1 MMCGHIPLKICNF
14 LEKLTAFTVFFK
26 HIDKIFN
33 NLCQGDWDD
42 VNNQSANIGASVFS
56 RDNAVRAG
64 SWAGSITA
72 GVAASATG
80 IGTGSG
86 IALGIAASE
95 AGGALGGYIYDNPES
110 ARHPDYETPTG
121 NIINNAFGY

>member
-1 MMCGHIPLKICNF
+1 MIELKNSCCLHHVSGGNYSYG
-14 LEKLTAFTVFFK
+14 
-26 HIDKIFN
+26 DPD
-33 NLCQGDWDD
+33 CPGCRGDWDD

-64 SWAGSITA
+64 SWAGSIAA

>member
-1 MMCGHIPLKICNF
+1 MIELKNSCCLHHVSGGNYSYGG
-14 LEKLTAFTVFFK
+14 
-26 HIDKIFN
+26 DPD
-33 NLCQGDWDD
+33 CPGCRGDWDD

-64 SWAGSITA
+64 SWAGSIAA
-72 GVAASATG
+72 GVAASVTG

-86 IALGIAASE
+86 VALGIAASE